1 MWRAAS
7 PLTSKLGGPLP
18 VGSCSCAPQ
27 LTAGWCFSLL
37 YACRVA
43 TDPVN
48 PTIRIPK
55 EVRVCV
61 STDSCWLGASRNR
74 AADALVLAYGLQG
87 VPEKDAYMDEE
98 LYSPGVPEVECN
110 DT

>member
-1 MWRAAS
+1 M
-7 PLTSKLGGPLP
+7 
-18 VGSCSCAPQ
+18 
-27 LTAGWCFSLL
+27 
-37 YACRVA
+37 
-43 TDPVN
+43 
-48 PTIRIPK
+48 
-55 EVRVCV
+55 CV

-87 VPEKDAYMDEE
+87 VPEKDSYMDEE